1 MSSYKRV
8 HIPGG
13 SYFFTL
19 VTFGR
24 QPILTSPQAR
34 ATLRHAFRETRV
46 HQPFQL
52 DAICLLPDHLHCL
65 WTLPEGDADFPGRWN
80 RIKGLF
86 SKRYLAANASH
97 DDPNHSRLRKGEAT
111 VWQRRFWE
119 HCIRDADDFRRHLDY
134 LHFNPVK
141 HGHASNA
148 LDWPWSSLP
157 RYVQLGWYDRAWGAQ
172 EPPLI
177 KDMRELGE

>member
-1 MSSYKRV
+1 MSDYKRSHV
-8 HIPGG
+8 PGAT
-13 SYFFTL
+13 YFFTL

-24 QPILTSPQAR
+24 RPILASPLAR
-34 ATLRHAFRETRV
+34 AYLRNALRETRAK
-46 HQPFQL
+46 QPFQL

-65 WTLPEGDADFPGRWN
+65 WTLPDGDADFSGRWN

-86 SKRYLAANASH
+86 SKCYRAANESH
-97 DDPNHSRLRKGEAT
+97 ADDDLSRVRKGET
-111 VWQRRFWE
+111 TIWQRRFWE

-157 RYVQLGWYDRAWGAQ
+157 RYVQLGWYEPAWGSR
-172 EPPLI
+172 EPPSILN
-177 KDMRELGE
+177 MSELGE